1 MRKRYSFY
9 AFLMLSLPC
18 SAALG
23 QQLSDAAGEKLNP
36 VNTDSDLCSQ
46 YKAASLVNEYVN
58 CLAPEADKGSVSAA
72 NSLINIYVGSGALPP
87 DYVKAAHYA
96 SISAGNNDPVGM
108 RVLSLLKA
116 IGLGTT
122 KNWDDALRLRRKQ
135 AQLYGALP
143 PLHISGEFTGNGL
156 KDPGVVTVS
165 VQVNPDGT
173 KRSCSAK
180 GSTDR
185 NHNLACKVIM
195 KYFAFLP
202 SVSPEG
208 REVEGEFSTNITFKP
223 YRKPDKIDA
232 SIPARLISGEITR
245 QDFSSYNN
253 NISSSALV
261 LNLELSS
268 TGAITACNSTS
279 GDVGLTRSAC
289 QIAKRKL
296 VFTPSKNVRGQGVAS
311 RYDLAVDL
319 SSNSGG
325 GDAPLQA
332 PRQISI
338 DQKSNISAE
347 SDDKILQSAIK
358 RCELIGFEKG
368 ANDYKVCV
376 TDQIKILSGIR

>member
-1 MRKRYSFY
+1 MRKRYTFY
-9 AFLMLSLPC
+9 AVLMLTVPC
-18 SAALG
+18 SAVLG
-23 QQLSDAAGEKLNP
+23 QQLRDEAGEKLTP
-36 VNTDSDLCSQ
+36 VKSDLDPCPQ
-46 YKAASLVNEYVN
+46 YKSAPLVNEYAN
-58 CLAPEADKGSVSAA
+58 CLTAEADKGSVAAA
-72 NSLINIYVGSGALPP
+72 NILIDIYNGAYAIPP
-87 DYVKAAHYA
+87 DQFKATYYA
-96 SISAGNNDPVGM
+96 SMSAQQNDPIGM
-108 RVLSLLKA
+108 RSLALRNA

-122 KNWDDALRLRRKQ
+122 KNWDDALRLRRRQ

-143 PLHISGEFTGNGL
+143 PLHISGQFTGQGL

-165 VQVNPDGT
+165 VHVNPDGT
-173 KRSCSAK
+173 KKSCSAK

-208 REVEGEFSTNITFKP
+208 REVDGEFSTNIIFKP

-232 SIPARLISGEITR
+232 NIPARLVSGEITR
-245 QDFSSYNN
+245 QDFLSYNQ
-253 NISSSALV
+253 NIPSSALV
-261 LNLELSS
+261 LNLELSA

-279 GDVGLTRSAC
+279 GDVSLTRSAC

-319 SSNSGG
+319 SSNNGG

-332 PRQISI
+332 PRPKSI
-338 DQKSNISAE
+338 DQESNSGTVL
-347 SDDKILQSAIK
+347 DDKILQNAIK

-368 ANDYKVCV
+368 TSDYKICV
-376 TDQIKILSGIR
+376 TDQIKILSGVR